1 MTPLAIAATGACT
14 PIGTRAWQTASVLA
28 AKQSAFT
35 RVQLPDHIDHLATV
49 SRVSAIPS
57 DETGTDRLIR
67 LAAPAL
73 AEAMPSDTRTHTSRQ
88 PIMLFLAVPSSMQE
102 LPLHCDPQ
110 RIALELPRALDL
122 AAEYL
127 PMRIFQ
133 GSAAAGAD
141 ALAAAYQFMHA
152 NLRVNQVLVGGVD
165 SLCDT
170 PVAHA
175 LYRRGWLKVNRYT
188 EGFIASE
195 GAAFVRLCRRP
206 PDGEY
211 ATVYP
216 PGFAAEHHSRVG
228 SQDLLDGRALIQC
241 VQHAVDA
248 AQFPVDALHAYW
260 CDADGS
266 AWRGS
271 EAASLG
277 AALASQGGLP
287 PAQEP
292 AAFLGEMGAAWAP
305 LMLSLFHEMR
315 QSRHHPFMP
324 HGNAGHAALQ
334 SVSGHDERVAAWVC
348 TWS

>member
-175 LYRRGWLKVNRYT
+175 LYRRG
-188 EGFIASE
+188 
-195 GAAFVRLCRRP
+195 
-206 PDGEY
+206 
-211 ATVYP
+211 
-216 PGFAAEHHSRVG
+216 
-228 SQDLLDGRALIQC
+228 
-241 VQHAVDA
+241 
-248 AQFPVDALHAYW
+248 
-260 CDADGS
+260 
-266 AWRGS
+266 
-271 EAASLG
+271 
-277 AALASQGGLP
+277 
-287 PAQEP
+287 
-292 AAFLGEMGAAWAP
+292 
-305 LMLSLFHEMR
+305 
-315 QSRHHPFMP
+315 
-324 HGNAGHAALQ
+324 
-334 SVSGHDERVAAWVC
+334 
-348 TWS
+348 